1 MYWIIFKLVLIT
13 MTTVGALIP
22 IVPRFRKRVIKI
34 LNNTEDGLYSGFLE
48 YIDGGFKHIGE
59 ATVAVLAYMII
70 LIFIFLLSAIL
81 SFIWPLVIFLL
92 VVSLIF
98 YKLNKKQ

>member
-1 MYWIIFKLVLIT
+1 

-22 IVPRFRKRVIKI
+22 IVPRFRKSVIKI
-34 LNNTEDGLYSGFLE
+34 LNNAEDDLYSVFLE
-48 YIDGGFKHIGE
+48 VIDEGFKHIGE
-59 ATVAVLAYMII
+59 AAVAVLVYMIT

-81 SFIWPLVIFLL
+81 SLIWPLVIFLL
-92 VVSLIF
+92 VISLIF

>member
-22 IVPRFRKRVIKI
+22 IVPRFRKRAIKI
-34 LNNTEDGLYSGFLE
+34 LNNTEDELYSGFLE

-59 ATVAVLAYMII
+59 AAVAVLAYMVV
-70 LIFIFLLSAIL
+70 LIFIFLLSAML
-81 SFIWPLVIFLL
+81 SFIWPLIIFLL